1 MTKVNSVGISLP
13 TEIIS
18 KIDAERGDVPRS
30 RYILRVLQDTYPKK
44 RKLKEEIRRSSTV
57 LKNKNNSQDSPDR
70 GIETPKAR
78 RIIKTE
84 PIGAHATI

>member
-13 TEIIS
+13 AEIIS

-30 RYILRVLQDTYPKK
+30 RYILRVLQDTKR
-44 RKLKEEIRRSSTV
+44 RKLKEERSRNTTT
-57 LKNKNNSQDSPDR
+57 KNINNSQDSPDR

-78 RIIKTE
+78 RIIETE

>member
-1 MTKVNSVGISLP
+1 MELISS
-13 TEIIS
+13 IAIS
-18 KIDAERGDVPRS
+18 RS
-30 RYILRVLQDTYPKK
+30 TRDI
-44 RKLKEEIRRSSTV
+44 LKELGHKGQTYEQLIQGLIELGRTRNE
-57 LKNKNNSQDSPDR
+57 LDSPDC

>member
-13 TEIIS
+13 SEIIS
-18 KIDAERGDVPRS
+18 KIDAQRGDVPRS
-30 RYILRVLQDTYPKK
+30 RYILRVLLDTHPKK
-44 RKLKEEIRRSSTV
+44 GGLKEGKRRNTIT
-57 LKNKNNSQDSPDR
+57 KNINNSQDSPDR

-78 RIIKTE
+78 RIINTE